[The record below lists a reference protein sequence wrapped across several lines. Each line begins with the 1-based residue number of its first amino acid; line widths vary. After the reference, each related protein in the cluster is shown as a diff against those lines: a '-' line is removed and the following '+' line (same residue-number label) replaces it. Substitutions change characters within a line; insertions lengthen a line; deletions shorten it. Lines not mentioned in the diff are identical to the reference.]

1 MGVCHCVKAVEEF
14 VSCCAV
20 SVGDDDCVVNGCAHL
35 HCGDDEVADEHN
47 RVSKEEG
54 EDEID
59 PNSTLNCKDKHKG
72 QEYVFEGEE
81 EDDED
86 EEQ

>member
-1 MGVCHCVKAVEEF
+1 M
-14 VSCCAV
+14 SCGAV
-20 SVGDDDCVVNGCAHL
+20 SVGEDDCVVNGCAHL
-35 HCGDDEVADEHN
+35 HCGDDEISNEHN
-47 RVSKEEG
+47 RIAKEEG
-54 EDEID
+54 EDEVD

-72 QEYVFEGEE
+72 QKYVFEGEE